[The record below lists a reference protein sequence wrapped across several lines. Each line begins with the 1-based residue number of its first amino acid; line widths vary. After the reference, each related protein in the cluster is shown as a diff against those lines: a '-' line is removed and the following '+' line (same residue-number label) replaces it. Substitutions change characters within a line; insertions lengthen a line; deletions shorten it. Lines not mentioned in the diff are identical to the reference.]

1 MTGRDFT
8 SGTQLAYSDKWKNDL
23 DIYLQWLYEAF
34 ALLHL
39 LLAEHGSLYVHL
51 DWRATHYAKII
62 LDEIFGVSP
71 SAEGGGFK
79 SEIIWHYQTGG
90 ERRGSQKRNHM
101 RKHVDPDGH
110 ITWTIR
116 SAGRLYTYDEDT
128 IMTLSD
134 VWSDISHL
142 HQKDPERNGYATQTP
157 AALLERIILAS
168 SEEGDLVLDCFC
180 GSGVTP
186 LVAERLG
193 RRWIASDQSPLAMQV
208 TQKRLQALEQ
218 CCPFVLQR
226 SEE

>member
-1 MTGRDFT
+1 
-8 SGTQLAYSDKWKNDL
+8 
-23 DIYLQWLYEAF
+23 
-34 ALLHL
+34 
-39 LLAEHGSLYVHL
+39 
-51 DWRATHYAKII
+51 
-62 LDEIFGVSP
+62 
-71 SAEGGGFK
+71 
-79 SEIIWHYQTGG
+79 
-90 ERRGSQKRNHM
+90 M
-101 RKHVDPDGH
+101 RKYVDPEGH

-142 HQKDPERNGYATQTP
+142 HQKDPERNGYATQKP

-208 TQKRLQALEQ
+208 TQKRLLALEQ
-218 CCPFVLQR
+218 RCPFVLQR
-226 SEE
+226 SEAYV